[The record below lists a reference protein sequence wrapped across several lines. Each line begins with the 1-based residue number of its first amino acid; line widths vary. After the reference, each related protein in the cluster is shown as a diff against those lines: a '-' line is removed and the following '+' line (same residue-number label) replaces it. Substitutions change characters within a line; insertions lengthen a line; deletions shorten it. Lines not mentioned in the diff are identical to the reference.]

1 MKQLQTLS
9 PGESIQFNAG
19 QAGKYLIIREASHS
33 LILRGDALRPTEIG
47 RGDTVDITRFDELEL
62 FNHQTGSVTVEYQ
75 VADIPIITKAQKI
88 DINNSVAISEILTP
102 ITVNKI
108 QEPLKVSAVQAEVK
122 TRIQNDTLTI
132 SKVQEPLKVSAIQG
146 EVKARIQNDT
156 LTVSKVQEP
165 LKVSA
170 IQGEVKARIQNDT
183 LTVEKLPDLYTLQK
197 VDTGLLDLTGDEQSI
212 VGNEERKGLFIQ
224 ANKENEH
231 PVLVQGFIEVVAGG
245 HVLIKSNQ
253 VVMLEGIE
261 GDTVRLGEFV

>member
-132 SKVQEPLKVSAIQG
+132 SKVQEPLK
-146 EVKARIQNDT
+146 
-156 LTVSKVQEP
+156 
-165 LKVSA
+165 
-170 IQGEVKARIQNDT
+170 
-183 LTVEKLPDLYTLQK
+183 
-197 VDTGLLDLTGDEQSI
+197 
-212 VGNEERKGLFIQ
+212 
-224 ANKENEH
+224 
-231 PVLVQGFIEVVAGG
+231 
-245 HVLIKSNQ
+245 
-253 VVMLEGIE
+253 
-261 GDTVRLGEFV
+261 

>member
-1 MKQLQTLS
+1 
-9 PGESIQFNAG
+9 
-19 QAGKYLIIREASHS
+19 
-33 LILRGDALRPTEIG
+33 
-47 RGDTVDITRFDELEL
+47 
-62 FNHQTGSVTVEYQ
+62 
-75 VADIPIITKAQKI
+75 
-88 DINNSVAISEILTP
+88 
-102 ITVNKI
+102 
-108 QEPLKVSAVQAEVK
+108 
-122 TRIQNDTLTI
+122 
-132 SKVQEPLKVSAIQG
+132 
-146 EVKARIQNDT
+146 
-156 LTVSKVQEP
+156 
-165 LKVSA
+165 
-170 IQGEVKARIQNDT
+170 QNDT

>member
-33 LILRGDALRPTEIG
+33 LMLRGDALRPTEIG

-62 FNHQTGSVTVEYQ
+62 FNHQAEPVTVEYQ
-75 VADIPIITKAQKI
+75 VADIPISTKSQNI
-88 DINNSVAISEILTP
+88 DINNSVTISEILTP

-132 SKVQEPLKVSAIQG
+132 SKVQEPLKVSAIQD
-146 EVKARIQNDT
+146 EVKT
-156 LTVSKVQEP
+156 
-165 LKVSA
+165 
-170 IQGEVKARIQNDT
+170 RIQNDT

>member
-33 LILRGDALRPTEIG
+33 LILRGDVLRPTEIG

-156 LTVSKVQEP
+156 LTV
-165 LKVSA
+165 
-170 IQGEVKARIQNDT
+170 
-183 LTVEKLPDLYTLQK
+183 EKLPDLYTLQK

-212 VGNEERKGLFIQ
+212 VGNEERKCLFIQ